1 MFSGPAVI
9 IKKDTYGDKYTVVGT
24 NLSITELKTDNLG
37 GSNARALGFAAFEVP
52 VEGSGVLSVSNQSFT
67 QEYQGVKV
75 EGVWIEDASFNWK
88 GDINVNLSGFSKKQ
102 ITGMNMKQV
111 KGKTAISSEI
121 IGNVVVNIDSKD
133 GNLEGETNPPE
144 IIGMEFHSEE
154 FEPTATYTF
163 KGDVSS
169 TVRAV
174 SPKFEDLHNYG
185 NNFFAALSLEQE
197 SSGLLTVNLGEAG
210 STINLSTS
218 VEGTGAKDE
227 YVFGAEVIGR
237 LNITGSNVTI
247 SSENTGKGM
256 SWALGVGGEG
266 AKININ
272 AGNLVIQSKTNGGGQ
287 AIGIASFTMGE
298 VGDDEGYWVPS
309 PEKPDSIDITATQT
323 TITASAPNST
333 AESDAIGIRSPHH
346 TTININGNLNINAS
360 ISGGQKGVA
369 IQANDGSKINI
380 NPEGNSLVNIFGDI
394 QYNSNSDGDDE
405 TIEKSSIALNL
416 GSNGTWEGNFYL
428 VGNENNSSMTLNLK
442 QGATWTPTNPEG
454 LPYFSGVSKVAAY
467 ASIASLD
474 EENNFLLPV
483 KLTLDGGTVDASTL
497 TGKNT
502 QVQVASLSGSGGT
515 FVTNVSKENGKYE
528 ATNSLVIGTVDET
541 AGKPN
546 LTTTTNSVQS
556 GELSSEEAEQVLN
569 ALASTVAAPEG
580 QLDKAVLVTD
590 QAGGPDVF
598 AKVPENGQ
606 ITADDIVYRNNSV
619 FDALETA
626 VALGTSQWRAQ
637 IGSLFKRLGE
647 VRDDEGNIGA
657 WVRVYQNRVK
667 WNGEHNDTF
676 TVQIGAD
683 YKFNDQFIAG
693 GAFNYSDGNTKLNGV
708 KDDNHAWG
716 FAMYGTWL
724 GPDGIYVDLEGKYNR
739 LDNKITSRGNT
750 AYMHG
755 KYKGNAWSL
764 SAQSGWTLPLS
775 EMFFVE
781 PQAQLSWG
789 QAGSDTFSTGTY
801 NVKQKAFNV
810 VEGRLGAK
818 AGVKF
823 PEKRGQAYAKAS
835 VVYDWA
841 SKFKGSLATNGVES
855 KFNEDLGGCA
865 GEFAVGGQFNMTKN
879 AHVYADVTTRVGGKL
894 KEPFQWTVGLRYS
907 F

>member
-1 MFSGPAVI
+1 MHKHQNSRGHETLA
-9 IKKDTYGDKYTVVGT
+9 
-24 NLSITELKTDNLG
+24 
-37 GSNARALGFAAFEVP
+37 ALGLLR
-52 VEGSGVLSVSNQSFT
+52 SSVSGT
-67 QEYQGVKV
+67 
-75 EGVWIEDASFNWK
+75 
-88 GDINVNLSGFSKKQ
+88 
-102 ITGMNMKQV
+102 
-111 KGKTAISSEI
+111 
-121 IGNVVVNIDSKD
+121 
-133 GNLEGETNPPE
+133 GNLEINLPKINQTGDTKRTVGIE
-144 IIGMEFHSEE
+144 IDDKSTFTWDNNININMDGFSPAELLGMEVRNSETVVNGNFSVSVNFDGNGTAGKEAIEVEGIRIVTENAENPLESTITGNITSKVTGKSIATPEHSGQGLDPQE
-154 FEPTATYTF
+154 
-163 KGDVSS
+163 
-169 TVRAV
+169 
-174 SPKFEDLHNYG
+174 NY
-185 NNFFAALSLEQE
+185 FSALSIEKE
-197 SSGLLTVNLGEAG
+197 GDKDLTVNLG
-210 STINLSTS
+210 SKNSIISLSTE
-218 VEGTGAKDE
+218 VEGLDGDTIVAAEVVGTLNMTGKTISINSNNTGA
-227 YVFGAEVIGR
+227 GR
-237 LNITGSNVTI
+237 TWGLAI
-247 SSENTGKGM
+247 
-256 SWALGVGGEG
+256 GGEG
-266 AKININ
+266 AKINLDANDQID
-272 AGNLVIQSKTNGGGQ
+272 ITSTTSKGR
-287 AIGIASFTMGE
+287 AFGIASFLIEEEALNWSSSGQ
-298 VGDDEGYWVPS
+298 
-309 PEKPDSIDITATQT
+309 KPDEMNITAPNI
-323 TITASAPNST
+323 TINAAAPNST
-333 AESDAIGIRSPHH
+333 NQADAVGIYVPYN
-346 TTININGNLNINAS
+346 TTINLHGNVNINAN
-360 ISGGQKGVA
+360 ISKASHDGRGIAIMSNPNSTIHINEGGQDSGYTST
-369 IQANDGSKINI
+369 II
-380 NPEGNSLVNIFGDI
+380 GDI
-394 QYNSNSDGDDE
+394 QYVFTDQVKGDSLVEFVLNSGR
-405 TIEKSSIALNL
+405 
-416 GSNGTWEGNFYL
+416 W
-428 VGNENNSSMTLNLK
+428 VGNHALAGTEDHTTLNLRLGEK
-442 QGATWTPTNPEG
+442 ATWTITNPDNLE
-454 LPYFSGVSKVAAY
+454 YFQDSPNPVNYATKAKVAAR
-467 ASIASLD
+467 ASSNGASD
-474 EENNFLLPV
+474 YLLPV
-483 KLTLDGGTVDASTL
+483 NVILQGGTLDASELGEDTKVKLESLKGTS
-497 TGKNT
+497 
-502 QVQVASLSGSGGT
+502 GT
-515 FVTNVSKENGKYE
+515 FITNVSQQESGKYK
-528 ATNSLVIGTVDET
+528 AQTALVVDSVE
-541 AGKPN
+541 GMPG
-546 LTTTTNSVQS
+546 LTTTTNSVQA
-556 GELSSEEAEQVLN
+556 GQLTEEQAQSVLQ
-569 ALASTVAAPEG
+569 ALASTVTTAG
-580 QLDKAVLVTD
+580 QIDQTVLVTD

-667 WNGEHNDTF
+667 WNSEHNDTF

-683 YKFNDQFIAG
+683 YKFNNQFIAG

-708 KDDNHAWG
+708 KGDNHAWG